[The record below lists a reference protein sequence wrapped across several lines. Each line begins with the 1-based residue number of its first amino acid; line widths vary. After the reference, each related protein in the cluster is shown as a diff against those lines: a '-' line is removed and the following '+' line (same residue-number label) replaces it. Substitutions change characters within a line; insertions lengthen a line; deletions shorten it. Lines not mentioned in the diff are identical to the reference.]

1 MKWRFVAVLIFF
13 LASFLGIWGRL
24 FYWQIV
30 KADELSAAGQAQYAQ
45 HLEIAPKR
53 GDILASDG
61 FPLAT
66 NKLTYLLYADP
77 HSVKDPKSLSDTLSG
92 IFKEDAASYS
102 AQLSIPDR
110 VWVPLQTSVSQ
121 EVKEQ
126 IEKMNLPGIG
136 FEETPQ
142 RFYPEASMA
151 AQLLGFV
158 GKDENGEDKGYF
170 GIEGY
175 YDRQL
180 RGRIGQVTVIRD
192 AFGRQIFSKLT
203 GNSGQQNGRSITLN
217 IDRVIQFTLEQKL
230 KSGIDLYG
238 AQSGMAAVM
247 DPKTGNILAMASFP
261 SFDERF
267 YWQYDSGLYKNPLIT
282 DTYEPGSTFKP
293 LVMSAGLDANVITPK
308 TQCTI
313 CSGPVTVG
321 DYDIHTWDD
330 KYFPQTT
337 MTDVMQHSDNTGM
350 VFVSE
355 KLGIDRMLTYLQKF
369 GIWQT
374 TGIDL
379 QGEFSP
385 DLKPKNQWYPIDV
398 ATTSFGQG
406 IAVTPMQLLDGFAA
420 IANNGA
426 RMEPHLVASVQTSDM
441 QTITIPPKK
450 LDQPISEQTA
460 KVMTEILVN
469 AVNKGE
475 AKWARLKGYRIAGK
489 TGTAS
494 IPVNGHYDAT
504 KTIAS
509 FIGFAPAEDPKF
521 VMLVVLNKPT
531 TSIYG
536 AETAAPIW
544 FDVARDIL
552 AHYNIAPTNDDQ

>member
-1 MKWRFVAVLIFF
+1 MKWRFLAVLLFF

-30 KADELSAAGQAQYAQ
+30 KADELSAAGQAQYTQ
-45 HLEIAPKR
+45 RMEILPKR

-61 FPLAT
+61 FPLVT

-77 HSVKDPKSLSDTLSG
+77 QSVKDPKELADTLAG
-92 IFKEDAASYS
+92 IFKTDSASYS
-102 AQLSIPDR
+102 AQLTLPNR
-110 VWVPLQTSVSQ
+110 VWVPLQPSVSESLKQ
-121 EVKEQ
+121 D

-136 FEETPQ
+136 FEETPT

-158 GKDENGEDKGYF
+158 GKDENGQDKGYF
-170 GIEGY
+170 GVEGY

-180 RGRIGQVTVIRD
+180 RGRIGQTTVIRD
-192 AFGRQIFSKLT
+192 AFGRPIFSKLT
-203 GNSGQQNGRSITLN
+203 QDSGQQDGRSVTLT
-217 IDRVIQFTLEQKL
+217 IDRVIQYLLEQKL
-230 KSGIDLYG
+230 QNGIQEYG
-238 AQSGMAAVM
+238 AESGMAAVM

-261 SFDERF
+261 SFDEQS
-267 YWQYDSGLYKNPLIT
+267 YWEYDASAYKNPFIT

-293 LVMSAGLDANVITPK
+293 LVMSAGLDAGVINPTTK
-308 TQCTI
+308 CTI
-313 CSGPVTVG
+313 CSAPVQVG
-321 DYDIHTWDD
+321 DYAIHTWDD
-330 KYFPQTT
+330 KYFPNTT
-337 MTDVMQHSDNTGM
+337 MIDVMQHSDNTGM

-355 KLGIDRMLTYLQKF
+355 KLGIDKMLSYLQKF

-374 TGIDL
+374 TGVDL

-398 ATTSFGQG
+398 ATMSFGQG
-406 IAVTPMQLLDGFAA
+406 IAVTPMQLLDAFSA
-420 IANNGA
+420 IANNGV
-426 RMEPHLVASVQTSDM
+426 RMAPHVVSSIQTPDG
-441 QTITIPPKK
+441 QTIPIAPQAVDT
-450 LDQPISEQTA
+450 PISEQTA

-469 AVNKGE
+469 AVDNGE
-475 AKWARLKGYRIAGK
+475 AKWARLHGFRIAGK

-494 IPVNGHYDAT
+494 IPVNGHYDT
-504 KTIAS
+504 SKTIAS

-521 VMLVVLNKPT
+521 TMLVILTKPT

-544 FDVARDIL
+544 FDIAKDIL
-552 AHYNIAPTNDDQ
+552 AHDNISPTNDDQ